1 MGGWV
6 YASHVFLPHDRSTV
20 WRPRWFWSLPCQVD
34 VDCQAQHRPCQ
45 GRECLALVAGA
56 CFWLP
61 HLHQG
66 YGAIPSNQ
74 AILAAS
80 FHPSQGTAFLLLL
93 KTISG
98 FLTGFFLICGL
109 SKFVTS
115 VRLIHSTICL
125 FKPLK
130 EETNNGKATNLKNTV
145 LLHKAS
151 NTNLYLLSELKQTTN
166 CILIKRALQFHILL
180 IVQNHPPP

>member
-56 CFWLP
+56 CIWFP

-66 YGAIPSNQ
+66 DGAIPSDQ

-93 KTISG
+93 KTIPG

-115 VRLIHSTICL
+115 VRQIMARPQILRILCSS
-125 FKPLK
+125 K
-130 EETNNGKATNLKNTV
+130 
-145 LLHKAS
+145 KAS
-151 NTNLYLLSELKQTTN
+151 TTNLYLLSELKQTTN

-180 IVQNHPPP
+180 IVQNHSP